1 MQTVHGDG
9 PGKPKWREELRSSI
23 RELYCDIANEYI
35 ELGAGAPAL
44 LGQADIAKKVRAM
57 IIEAGGG
64 SAVGRTPITAG
75 PPGRSVWDEDIA
87 GKHPS
92 QVKSSYSLPEAFNQ
106 EGNHFI
112 ENAMDRLGVFLV
124 ETLDAAAEDI
134 PSSIFCDNIFVQG
147 SV

>member
-1 MQTVHGDG
+1 M
-9 PGKPKWREELRSSI
+9 
-23 RELYCDIANEYI
+23 
-35 ELGAGAPAL
+35 
-44 LGQADIAKKVRAM
+44 
-57 IIEAGGG
+57 
-64 SAVGRTPITAG
+64 
-75 PPGRSVWDEDIA
+75 DEDIA